1 MHVLLLC
8 HLEPED
14 QQGQFLFLFS
24 VKVWCRLSSSAPSV
38 LFIQCVDAIHIAIPG
53 CSNFS
58 CLRKIAVIRKEGRGK
73 RRMGTK
79 GTDTSCLLR
88 NFTEII
94 SSPFCLHHH
103 GQN

>member
-38 LFIQCVDAIHIAIPG
+38 LFMQCVDAIHIAIPG

-58 CLRKIAVIRKEGRGK
+58 CLRKLQLSGRKEEGK
-73 RRMGTK
+73 EGWALK
-79 GTDTSCLLR
+79 GQTPVV
-88 NFTEII
+88 F
-94 SSPFCLHHH
+94 
-103 GQN
+103 

>member
-24 VKVWCRLSSSAPSV
+24 VKVWCRLSGSAPSV

-58 CLRKIAVIRKEGRGK
+58 CLRKLQLSGRKEEEKEGWAL
-73 RRMGTK
+73 K
-79 GTDTSCLLR
+79 GHMPVV
-88 NFTEII
+88 F
-94 SSPFCLHHH
+94 
-103 GQN
+103 